1 VSKSKVNVLPRKNT
15 LRKLLWLG
23 VLVAAVV
30 WIVQH
35 PYQARHAL
43 DTVVHAV
50 TVLFSGLGR

>member
-1 VSKSKVNVLPRKNT
+1 MSKTKLNVLPKKNT

-23 VLVAAVV
+23 LLVAAVV

-43 DTVVHAV
+43 DNVVHAL
-50 TVLFSGLGR
+50 TVLFSGWGR